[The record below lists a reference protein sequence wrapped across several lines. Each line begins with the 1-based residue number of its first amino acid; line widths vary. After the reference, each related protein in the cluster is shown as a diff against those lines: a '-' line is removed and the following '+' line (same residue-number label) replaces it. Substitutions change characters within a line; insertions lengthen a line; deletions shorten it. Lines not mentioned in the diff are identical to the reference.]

1 MPPAAKRRAE
11 TNLRRRKPK
20 RQATAIE
27 RWLHLSSEGRL
38 RLPQQLL
45 ERSPPPVWRD
55 MRPCAHTA
63 LQDAEGDVAVSD
75 LNDLAV
81 AREEGEDWGSGS
93 GRRFGHG

>member
-1 MPPAAKRRAE
+1 VKWTRR
-11 TNLRRRKPK
+11 
-20 RQATAIE
+20 
-27 RWLHLSSEGRL
+27 GRF

-81 AREEGEDWGSGS
+81 AREEGGIVVQGPL
-93 GRRFGHG
+93 